1 MASTSFDLL
10 SSSSPFLSSTC
21 SQELTKNTRYGQGSS
36 AESPAQGAT
45 EQHAMG
51 QGGLAVHHIPN
62 GTTMG
67 TVSMS
72 LACLVHQELIA
83 NTVQEDLVSDLLSRA
98 PLNLAG
104 L

>member
-1 MASTSFDLL
+1 
-10 SSSSPFLSSTC
+10 
-21 SQELTKNTRYGQGSS
+21 
-36 AESPAQGAT
+36 
-45 EQHAMG
+45 MG

>member
-1 MASTSFDLL
+1 MRKAQPREPL
-10 SSSSPFLSSTC
+10 SNMQWAREDWT
-21 SQELTKNTRYGQGSS
+21 
-36 AESPAQGAT
+36 
-45 EQHAMG
+45 
-51 QGGLAVHHIPN
+51 VHHIPN

-83 NTVQEDLVSDLLSRA
+83 STVQELLVTDLLSRA